1 MVRRRARRVGI
12 PWLGRREGRTTP
24 IKEGEILEVC
34 IEGIDHKGRGMARVE
49 GRTILVPG
57 AKVGDKLKVKIE
69 KIAGGLITA
78 SPAD

>member
-1 MVRRRARRVGI
+1 MVRRRGRRVGI
-12 PWLGRREGRTTP
+12 PWLARREGRALP
-24 IKEGEILEVC
+24 IKEGEVFEVY

-57 AKVGDKLKVKIE
+57 AKVGERLKVKIE
-69 KIAGGLITA
+69 KVSGGLITA